1 MQQFWKFYIIVVC
14 ITVVLVAGCTDEEL
28 GVTPPPTSIPTLPPT
43 PMTTTTPAP
52 EPTLFIPEYT
62 NPPATTVEKTPVKPP
77 LQSPVHGQGL
87 GPGIVGFTTEGPGPV
102 LVKINYTSAWG
113 NVSNCEEEV
122 YSVKLAGK
130 SIDQRLFYGVVD
142 DPHDQKTTFN
152 LIWPGYYTLAVR
164 GCHGWKID
172 VDNAE

>member
-1 MQQFWKFYIIVVC
+1 
-14 ITVVLVAGCTDEEL
+14 
-28 GVTPPPTSIPTLPPT
+28 
-43 PMTTTTPAP
+43 
-52 EPTLFIPEYT
+52 
-62 NPPATTVEKTPVKPP
+62 
-77 LQSPVHGQGL
+77 
-87 GPGIVGFTTEGPGPV
+87 
-102 LVKINYTSAWG
+102 SAWG